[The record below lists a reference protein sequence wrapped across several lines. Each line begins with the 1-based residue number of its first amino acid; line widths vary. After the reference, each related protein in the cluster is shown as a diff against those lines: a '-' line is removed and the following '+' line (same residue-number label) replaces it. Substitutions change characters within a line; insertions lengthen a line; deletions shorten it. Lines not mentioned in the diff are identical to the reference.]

1 MVSVLVTCVALAM
14 HALAGAG
21 VHLRGVVVDA
31 ADRPL
36 GDVVVELVAPGAVL
50 PRMATLTGID
60 GSFAFDSGEAE
71 SGIRARAFRAKG
83 GELVLDRPGAG
94 PVVLDV
100 MGLRGERVA
109 ERVLD
114 MPAGRLRLEG
124 LGSLVPVGRRGVF
137 LVRARE
143 AGAHA
148 GVLVT
153 SLGNAPESLR
163 WRQDVPPP
171 ARVVTDSVL
180 PELSLRKVGFLRRSV
195 EIPAL
200 SHDAGRI
207 VLVRDPLEDRI
218 DSVMARMDLDDKL
231 GQMTQGVIGSGSL
244 DLGASRLG
252 SLLSGGGDSL
262 PDHPV
267 LQDVALGTPRAI
279 PMIYGIDAVH
289 GTAKVANAVVFPHHI
304 GLGATRDSAL
314 VRRIGEATA
323 TEMLASGTDWAFAP
337 CIAVPQDDRW
347 GRTYEGFGE
356 TPELAAMLGAAEI
369 RGLQGARAPW
379 SVIACAKHFVAD
391 GGTTW
396 GTGTQ
401 ATPLDQGDARIADS
415 VLRRIHLPGYV
426 AAVREGVGTV
436 MASYSLVRGVRN
448 HAHKELLTGV
458 LKRELGFDGFVI
470 SDWLAIGQIDK
481 LDYATSVRQA
491 VEAGVDMAMEPNQH
505 RLFLT
510 TLKALVQSG
519 QVTQAR
525 IDDAVR
531 RILRVKYR
539 SGRMDSP
546 HLPRFLV
553 DPIGSAPHRAVAREA
568 VRRSL
573 VVLENESVGGV
584 SPLPLPPTGTIAV
597 HGSHADDGG
606 LQCGGWTLGWQGKA
620 GKVPGAT
627 TILGGLREVLGAARV
642 VTQAARV
649 SEAKVALF
657 VVGEPP
663 YAEMKGDL
671 EAAAFADFR
680 PDATTTS
687 LMAAYRAAGVPVV
700 TIFVTGRARPVASL
714 LAASDAFVVAW
725 LPGSEGAG
733 IADVLSGAVA
743 PSGLLPVSWPLNTQ
757 MVVNVGD
764 GKPSAFP
771 YGFGLS
777 WPTRLGAG
785 N

>member
-1 MVSVLVTCVALAM
+1 MVSSLVTGAVLAM
-14 HALAGAG
+14 QALVGGG
-21 VHLRGVVVDA
+21 VHLRGIVVDQ

-36 GDVVVELVAPGAVL
+36 GDVVVELVQPGAVL
-50 PRMATLTGID
+50 PRMATLTASD
-60 GSFAFDSGEAE
+60 GAFAFDSGDVE
-71 SGIRARAFRAKG
+71 SAVRGRASLDGRSG
-83 GELVLDRPGAG
+83 LVVDRPGAG
-94 PVVLDV
+94 PVVLDLT
-100 MGLRGERVA
+100 GLRGERIVQRSVHLPGGRI
-109 ERVLD
+109 RVEGLAALV
-114 MPAGRLRLEG
+114 PAGR
-124 LGSLVPVGRRGVF
+124 SGVF

-143 AGAHA
+143 GGSGAA
-148 GVLVT
+148 VVVGG
-153 SLGNAPESLR
+153 LGARPEALR
-163 WRQDVPPP
+163 WLPEPVPA
-171 ARVVTDSVL
+171 ARAMTDSVA
-180 PELSLRKVGFLRRSV
+180 PGLSLRKAGFLRRSV
-195 EIPAL
+195 AVPSLA
-200 SHDAGRI
+200 HDAGRL
-207 VLVRDPLEDRI
+207 VLARDPLEDRV
-218 DSVMARMDLDDKL
+218 DSVLSRMDLDDKL
-231 GQMTQGVIGSGSL
+231 GQMTQGVIGTGSL

-262 PDHPV
+262 PDHPA

-314 VRRIGEATA
+314 VRRVGEVTA

-369 RGLQGARAPW
+369 RGLQGARVPW
-379 SVIACAKHFVAD
+379 NVIACAKHFVAD

-401 ATPLDQGDARIADS
+401 ATPLDQGDARIPDS
-415 VLRRIHLPGYV
+415 VLRRVHLPGYV

-448 HAHKELLTGV
+448 HAHRDLLTGV
-458 LKRELGFDGFVI
+458 LKTELGFDGFVI

-481 LDYATSVRQA
+481 LDYASSVRQA
-491 VEAGVDMAMEPNQH
+491 IEAGVDMAMEPNQH
-505 RLFLT
+505 RQFLA
-510 TLKALVQSG
+510 TLKTLVQSG
-519 QVTQAR
+519 KVSQAR

-531 RILRVKYR
+531 RILRVKFR

-553 DPIGSAPHRAVAREA
+553 DPIGAPAHRAVAREA

-573 VVLENESVGGV
+573 VVLENDPVAGV
-584 SPLPLPPTGTIAV
+584 APLPLPPGGTIAV
-597 HGSHADDGG
+597 HGSHADDAG

-627 TILGGLREVLGAARV
+627 TLLGGLREVLGTSRV
-642 VTQAARV
+642 VSQATRV
-649 SEAKVALF
+649 ADAKVAVF

-680 PDATTTS
+680 PDATTSS
-687 LMAAYRAAGVPVV
+687 LMAAYRTAGVPVV
-700 TIFVTGRARPVASL
+700 TVFVTGRARPVATL

-733 IADVLSGAVA
+733 VADVLSGAVA
-743 PSGLLPVSWPLNTQ
+743 PSGLLPVSWPLNSQ
-757 MVVNVGD
+757 PIANVGD
-764 GKPSAFP
+764 GRAVAFP
-771 YGFGLS
+771 YGFGLT
-777 WPTRLGAG
+777 WP
-785 N
+785 